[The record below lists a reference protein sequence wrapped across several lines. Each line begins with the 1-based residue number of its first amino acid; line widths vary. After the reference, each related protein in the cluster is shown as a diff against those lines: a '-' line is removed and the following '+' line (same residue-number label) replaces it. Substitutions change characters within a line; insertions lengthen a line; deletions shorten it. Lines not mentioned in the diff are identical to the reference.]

1 MMLRGHDF
9 VSMDDLSPEEVLRVL
24 DTATDLKRRAK
35 AGDRPVLLA
44 GRVLAMIFEKP
55 SLRTRVTFEVGMW
68 ELGGHA
74 VYLAPQDVQ
83 LGARESVP
91 DVARNLER
99 WVGGIMA
106 RTFAHRTVQTLAEHA
121 RIPVINGLSD
131 LEHPCQTLGDLL
143 TIRERFGHLDGL
155 RVAWVGDGN
164 NVCHSLLLGAA
175 KVGMHVAVATPA
187 RYAPDPAIVARA
199 REIAPASGSRIEVGT
214 DAKAAARGADVIYTD
229 VWVSMGQEAERE
241 AKIKVF
247 SGYQVNGA
255 LTAQAAARAVVM
267 HCLPAHRGE
276 EITSEVLDG
285 PQSIVFEQAENRLHA
300 QKALLS
306 LIL

>member
-1 MMLRGHDF
+1 M
-9 VSMDDLSPEEVLRVL
+9 
-24 DTATDLKRRAK
+24 
-35 AGDRPVLLA
+35 
-44 GRVLAMIFEKP
+44 
-55 SLRTRVTFEVGMW
+55 
-68 ELGGHA
+68 
-74 VYLAPQDVQ
+74 
-83 LGARESVP
+83 
-91 DVARNLER
+91 
-99 WVGGIMA
+99 
-106 RTFAHRTVQTLAEHA
+106 
-121 RIPVINGLSD
+121 INGLSD

-199 REIAPASGSRIEVGT
+199 REIAPASGSRIEMGT

-255 LTAQAAARAVVM
+255 LTAQAATRAVVM

>member
-1 MMLRGHDF
+1 
-9 VSMDDLSPEEVLRVL
+9 
-24 DTATDLKRRAK
+24 
-35 AGDRPVLLA
+35 
-44 GRVLAMIFEKP
+44 
-55 SLRTRVTFEVGMW
+55 
-68 ELGGHA
+68 
-74 VYLAPQDVQ
+74 
-83 LGARESVP
+83 
-91 DVARNLER
+91 
-99 WVGGIMA
+99 
-106 RTFAHRTVQTLAEHA
+106 
-121 RIPVINGLSD
+121 
-131 LEHPCQTLGDLL
+131 
-143 TIRERFGHLDGL
+143 
-155 RVAWVGDGN
+155 
-164 NVCHSLLLGAA
+164 
-175 KVGMHVAVATPA
+175 
-187 RYAPDPAIVARA
+187 
-199 REIAPASGSRIEVGT
+199 VGT
-214 DAKAAARGADVIYTD
+214 DAKAAARGAYVIYTD

>member
-35 AGDRPVLLA
+35 TGDRPALLA

>member
-1 MMLRGHDF
+1 
-9 VSMDDLSPEEVLRVL
+9 MDDLSPEEVLQVL

-35 AGDRPVLLA
+35 AGDRPALLA